1 MSSLALVAAG
11 LVVSTSQSPAYA
23 AQTVS
28 NIAYAPA
35 QPAGSRGHLLDL
47 YLPGGTA
54 RTPLAIWT
62 SGSAW
67 TSDDGKS
74 GASAIASAF
83 NARGYAVAGVSVRSS
98 SQAKFPAQVHDI
110 KAAIRWLR
118 ANADRYNLD
127 PTRFAVLGDSSG
139 GWEADMA
146 TLTGGVASLEGTLGT
161 TGVSSTVQAGVSFF
175 GPTDFLQMNA
185 QRVDNTFDHDAA
197 SSPASQI
204 MGCAIQTCP
213 EQVRLANPITYVDRA
228 DPPMLLL
235 HGTADQI
242 VPHGQS
248 VLLYDA
254 LKAACVSTRFFSVPG
269 ANHGTNDV
277 MSPSRYGQQTVRTST
292 SCGETTSVGS
302 PNPSW
307 DTVISWLDDALKA
320 GGPNPTPTPTSPT
333 PTPTTPTPT
342 PTSNPGAGCTA
353 SVRITSSWPG
363 GWVADVSV
371 TAGSARIDG
380 WTVSLTLPGGSSVT
394 NLWNGVVTGTSG
406 TVTVRNQT
414 WNGHVD
420 AGRST
425 TFGFQGAG
433 SSPSAGATCVPA

>member
-1 MSSLALVAAG
+1 VSSFALLAAG
-11 LVVSTSQSPAYA
+11 LVVSTSQAPAYA

-98 SQAKFPAQVHDI
+98 SQAKFPGQVYDI

-146 TLTGGVASLEGTLGT
+146 TLTGNVASLEGSLGT
-161 TGVSSTVQAGVSFF
+161 TGVSSTVQAGVAFF

-248 VLLYDA
+248 VLLYNA
-254 LKAACVSTRFFSVPG
+254 LKAACVSTRFVSVPG
-269 ANHGTNDV
+269 ANHGTSDV
-277 MSPSRYGQQTVRTST
+277 MSSSRYGRQTVYTST

-307 DTVISWLDDALKA
+307 DMVLTWLDDALKV
-320 GGPNPTPTPTSPT
+320 GGPNPTPTTPA

-342 PTSNPGAGCTA
+342 PGAGCTA
-353 SVRITSSWPG
+353 RVTVTSSWAG
-363 GWVADVSV
+363 GWVADVTV
-371 TAGSARIDG
+371 AAGSAPIDG
-380 WTVSLTLPGGSSVT
+380 WTVSLTLPGGSTVT
-394 NLWNGVVTGTSG
+394 NLWNGVVSGSSG
-406 TVTVRNQT
+406 TVTVHNQT

-433 SSPSAGATCVPA
+433 SGPPAGGTCVPA